1 MGDQKFFLEVRVAN
15 GSITNPPHVFIVL
28 TDEFGNEQGYGF
40 APKVDMDLWGP
51 GKIYDDTKHRY
62 DHSDPY
68 EITAKQ
74 YEDLVS
80 YVYQRQQN
88 PGIYEAWDRN
98 CVDFVSKAMR
108 YAGIDDLPNGPL
120 THPIELAWLP
130 KTRGMTKQLDALI
143 ADLQGRFGRARTTIS
158 PLVLD
163 LDGDGIDTL
172 GTSAGIHFDHDGNG
186 FSETTGWVGKDDAL
200 LVWDRNGNDRIDDG
214 SELFGNNTSLA
225 TGGKAANGF
234 VALAEI
240 DSNRDGRV
248 DAQDA
253 SFSQLRLWLDTDAN
267 ADVSDG
273 ELRALAAAS
282 VQSLSLTYRTQRV
295 TDDQG
300 NQLLQVGSY
309 TKADGSAQAMVDVW
323 FAADRARTVDT
334 RTIAVSDAIAAL
346 PDLPGFGN
354 VPSLHQAIARD
365 ASGKLLGLVRTIVA
379 EQSPATQ
386 RTLMDE
392 FLMVW
397 TGSNQHS
404 VDSRGRFFGD
414 GRKLYVLEAFLG
426 EGFWQGEAGIYG
438 SKDPGSNASELLDMA
453 YENLADFYLG
463 IVQPQ
468 TSLRT
473 LYATVALAWDA
484 TDGAFRADVSAT
496 VDSLKSAYA
505 ADPVSGDALIQEFG
519 RSLERAGGDF
529 GKDVL
534 RALRAAAGHDS
545 GEFNVALTA
554 MGMHHIRGT
563 NASDVIRALDGRRNL
578 LEGRDGADYL
588 TGGSWDD
595 RLEGGAGN
603 DSLTGGAGNDWLFGG
618 DGDDQLFGGD
628 GDDLL
633 SLGPGND
640 KAEGG
645 NGNDTYLV
653 HKGGAITVTDYGEV
667 PADYDRVQFLD
678 WASTEVN
685 AVERRGND
693 LALKFAEGEQLAV
706 KWYFSSRHNRI
717 EQFTFADGVSWDD
730 LAIKTR
736 AMTIG
741 LNVRDNIAGY
751 DEAGNRMAGLDGNDY
766 LTGGAKDD
774 LLDGGNGDD
783 YMQGRAGDDVLL
795 GGAGNDS
802 LWGEAGNDRLDGGD
816 GNDYLVGGDGNDTIF
831 AGDGDD
837 AIHAGAG
844 DDWIDTGVGNDTVD
858 GGTGNDT
865 YVLHGQGTVTIRDN
879 EWSPGRQNIVQ
890 FIDVASTDIAAV
902 ERQLDTLV
910 LKYANGGLL
919 RIPDYFIYSS
929 IARFQFGDGVTWG
942 NVAIKE
948 RAQTWGTSA
957 GDSIIGYDQ
966 ASNRMV
972 GLGGDDTLTGG
983 ALADLLD
990 GGIGNDTFRGKAGN
1004 DALFGG
1010 DGNDRLDGG
1019 TGNNLLDGGSGN
1031 DTLNGDDGNELFIG
1045 GAGDDIIDTG
1055 RGADVIVFN
1064 RGDGHDTVLASY
1076 GQDNTHSLGKG
1087 ISYADLR
1094 FSRTGNDLVVAAGI
1108 DDSITLKDWYA
1119 GPHKHSIAQLQFVD
1133 APQTGPKTG
1142 QGSGSVSLPSED
1154 GAPDPASDQSQTAT
1168 GFLCQP
1174 RVLQYDFETAA
1185 RAIQQIMDE
1194 SHTRDNLR
1202 LSNES
1207 WQRHQTGNGPSAFGG
1222 IPAWRAGMA
1231 DGAALAI
1238 DYSLQAMAAA
1248 PQLGAA
1254 LGDSRFGLFSQP
1266 LMTSGG
1272 PPTGATSFW

>member
-40 APKVDMDLWGP
+40 APKVNMDLWGP

-80 YVYQRQQN
+80 YIYQRQQN

-120 THPIELAWLP
+120 THPIELSWLT
-130 KTRGMTKQLDALI
+130 KTRGMTKQLDAFI

-172 GTSAGIHFDHDGNG
+172 GTAAGIHFDHDGNG
-186 FSETTGWVGKDDAL
+186 FAETTGWVGKDDAL
-200 LVWDRNGNDRIDDG
+200 LVWDRNGNGRIDDG
-214 SELFGNNTSLA
+214 SELFGNNTWLA
-225 TGGKAANGF
+225 TGNKAANGF
-234 VALAEI
+234 VAMAEL

-253 SFSQLRLWLDTDAN
+253 PFSQLRLWLDTDAN
-267 ADVSDG
+267 ADVSEG
-273 ELRALAAAS
+273 ELRALAAAG
-282 VQSLSLTYRTQRV
+282 VQSLSLTYQSQRV
-295 TDDQG
+295 TDSQG

-309 TKADGSAQAMVDVW
+309 TKADGSAHAMVDVW

-334 RTIAVSDAIAAL
+334 RTVAVSDAIAAL

-365 ASGKLLGLVRTIVA
+365 TSGKLLGLVRAILTA
-379 EQSPATQ
+379 QSPAAQ

-438 SKDPGSNASELLDMA
+438 SKDPGSNASELLHMA

-534 RALRAAAGHDS
+534 RALRAAAGHDVA
-545 GEFNVALTA
+545 EFNVALTA

-633 SLGPGND
+633 DLGPGDD

-653 HKGGAITVTDYGEV
+653 HKGGAIMITDYGEV

-685 AVERRGND
+685 AVERRGDD

-706 KWYFSSRHNRI
+706 KWYFSSRYSRI

-751 DEAGNRMAGLDGNDY
+751 DEAGNRMAGLDGDDN
-766 LTGGAKDD
+766 LAGGAKDD
-774 LLDGGNGDD
+774 LIDGGNGND
-783 YMQGRAGDDVLL
+783 YLYGRAGDDVLL

-802 LWGEAGNDRLDGGD
+802 LWGGAGNDRLAGGD
-816 GNDYLVGGDGNDTIF
+816 GSDYLIGGDGNDTIF
-831 AGDGDD
+831 A
-837 AIHAGAG
+837 
-844 DDWIDTGVGNDTVD
+844 
-858 GGTGNDT
+858 
-865 YVLHGQGTVTIRDN
+865 
-879 EWSPGRQNIVQ
+879 
-890 FIDVASTDIAAV
+890 
-902 ERQLDTLV
+902 
-910 LKYANGGLL
+910 
-919 RIPDYFIYSS
+919 
-929 IARFQFGDGVTWG
+929 
-942 NVAIKE
+942 
-948 RAQTWGTSA
+948 
-957 GDSIIGYDQ
+957 
-966 ASNRMV
+966 
-972 GLGGDDTLTGG
+972 
-983 ALADLLD
+983 
-990 GGIGNDTFRGKAGN
+990 
-1004 DALFGG
+1004 G

-1031 DTLNGDDGNELFIG
+1031 DTLNGDDGNELFIA

-1055 RGADVIVFN
+1055 RGADIIAFN
-1064 RGDGHDTVLASY
+1064 RGDGHDTVLASF
-1076 GQDNTHSLGKG
+1076 GQDNTLSLGKG

-1094 FSRTGNDLVVAAGI
+1094 FSRMVNDLVIATGG
-1108 DDSITLKDWYA
+1108 DDSITLRDWYA
-1119 GPHKHSIAQLQFVD
+1119 APRNHSIARLQFVD
-1133 APQTGPKTG
+1133 APQAGPETG
-1142 QGSGSVSLPSED
+1142 QGSVPVPSQD
-1154 GAPDPASDQSQTAT
+1154 AAPEPAPDQSQTAT
-1168 GFLCQP
+1168 GFLRQP
-1174 RVLQYDFETAA
+1174 HVLLYDFEAAA
-1185 RAIQQIMDE
+1185 REIQQLMDE

-1202 LSNES
+1202 LLNDS
-1207 WQRHQTGNGPSAFGG
+1207 WQHNQTGNGPSAFGG

-1231 DGAALAI
+1231 DGTALAN